1 MTRSL
6 STVQQSV
13 NWSFFLCSFPKWDSS
28 IDQMLRMFIPVLLW
42 GILICLMS
50 WPRILKI
57 WIELQIW
64 NVQFWNLFG
73 EIGLYFWKLVLIKR
87 DKTKFYFHFF
97 IPLNSVSIVNLFLNS
112 FSILIFVLV
121 NTRLYTEPADVIVCN
136 LV

>member
-13 NWSFFLCSFPKWDSS
+13 DGSFFLCSFDSS

-73 EIGLYFWKLVLIKR
+73 EIGLYFWKLVLIK
-87 DKTKFYFHFF
+87 KEIKFYFHFF
-97 IPLNSVSIVNLFLNS
+97 IPLNSVSIVENLFLNS